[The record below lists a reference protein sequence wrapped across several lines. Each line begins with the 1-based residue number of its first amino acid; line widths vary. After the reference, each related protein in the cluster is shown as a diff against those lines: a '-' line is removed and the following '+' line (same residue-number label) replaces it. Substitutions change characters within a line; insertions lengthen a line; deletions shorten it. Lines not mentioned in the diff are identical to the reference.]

1 MGKAHRLHSTQS
13 QTIYSQP
20 LELVFSDLWGPAPST
35 SSGFNYYITFID
47 AYSRYTW
54 IYLIKSKSEA
64 LTIFKQFKNMAE
76 LQLGYP
82 LKALQSD
89 WRGEFRP
96 FTKYLTE
103 LGITHRLICP
113 HTHHQNGVV
122 ERKHRHVVD
131 MGLTLLSQSSLPL
144 TYWDHAFLT
153 AVHLI
158 NRLPTASEFQ
168 NTLYC
173 AVSKSS

>member
-1 MGKAHRLHSTQS
+1 LWHLRLGHPNGRTLKLALKLCNISVSSNENDVSNFCTACCMGKAHRLHSTQS

-89 WRGEFRP
+89 WGGGVNLDLSP
-96 FTKYLTE
+96 SILLNLALLIGLSVLTHTTK
-103 LGITHRLICP
+103 
-113 HTHHQNGVV
+113 
-122 ERKHRHVVD
+122 
-131 MGLTLLSQSSLPL
+131 MGLWRENTGMWLTWASL
-144 TYWDHAFLT
+144 
-153 AVHLI
+153 
-158 NRLPTASEFQ
+158 
-168 NTLYC
+168 C
-173 AVSKSS
+173 